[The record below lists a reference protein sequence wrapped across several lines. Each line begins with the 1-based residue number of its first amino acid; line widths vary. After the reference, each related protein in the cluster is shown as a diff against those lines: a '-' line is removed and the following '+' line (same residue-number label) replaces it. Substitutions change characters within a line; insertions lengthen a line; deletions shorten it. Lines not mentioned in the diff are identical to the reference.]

1 MADNDSA
8 RDTGAKTVR
17 SPSRGAARE
26 DGPVLPQ
33 VSSDE
38 RHGWGED
45 PNDGVRDDDWYL
57 RERPPHH
64 G

>member
-1 MADNDSA
+1 MADDDSET
-8 RDTGAKTVR
+8 DTTAETVR
-17 SPSRGAARE
+17 RPERTVGRDE
-26 DGPVLPQ
+26 GPVLPH

-38 RHGWGED
+38 RHGWGDD